1 MVKPAQPMSDADFN
15 KPDDEL
21 GRLLFDTWCAYQ
33 AEQHG
38 VPLDAVSDEWIALIR
53 AKSLEMDSDRADH
66 APLESAL
73 RKAARG
79 DFAAAGKILRDYMLS
94 GARAMVDEKYASI
107 GIEQTRLR
115 IQGGRASAEKRADDA
130 KAWRAKCIE
139 HAKLTPRHGVP
150 SASNTPNCFW
160 RQGPQP
166 TNSRANARPNTAGLP
181 ARSGAC

>member
-1 MVKPAQPMSDADFN
+1 MLKPAQPLSDADLD

-21 GRLLFDTWCAYQ
+21 GHWLFETWCAYH

-53 AKSLEMDSDRADH
+53 AKSLEMDSDSVQN
-66 APLESAL
+66 APLESAF
-73 RKAARG
+73 RKAAKG
-79 DFAAAGKILRDYMLS
+79 DFAAAGKMLRHYMLS

-139 HAKLTPRHGVP
+139 HAKLLLATGTAAHELAGKCATRYGRSAGTIRRLLKKAGVK
-150 SASNTPNCFW
+150 
-160 RQGPQP
+160 
-166 TNSRANARPNTAGLP
+166 
-181 ARSGAC
+181 

>member
-1 MVKPAQPMSDADFN
+1 MKPAQPMSDADFN

-139 HAKLTPRHGVP
+139 HAKLLLATGTAAHELAGKCATKYGR
-150 SASNTPNCFW
+150 
-160 RQGPQP
+160 
-166 TNSRANARPNTAGLP
+166 TAGTIRRLLKK
-181 ARSGAC
+181 AGVK